1 MKLSKLASQMALQKA
16 IDTAGMSLRPKLI
29 DGARN
34 GIKDHIKRLKKKG
47 KDITIEAAVSE
58 IANDKK
64 FLGIL
69 QKVDITLDDLK
80 DIAADVI
87 EKMSAEPVHS
97 EKIGRNDPC
106 PCGSGLKYKRCC
118 MIVSANRQ

>member
-1 MKLSKLASQMALQKA
+1 MKPSKLVSQMTLQKA
-16 IDTAGMSLRPKLI
+16 VDAAGMSLRPKLI
-29 DGARN
+29 EGARD
-34 GIKDHIKRLKKKG
+34 GIKNHIKTLKKKG
-47 KDITIEAAVSE
+47 KDITIETAVSE
-58 IANDKK
+58 IAKDKR
-64 FLGIL
+64 FLEIL

-87 EKMSAEPVHS
+87 EKMSTEPAHS

-118 MIVSANRQ
+118 MIGGLK